1 MKKKN
6 EFARREIFGGLG
18 SNPQVR
24 RPEPKEEDSP
34 ANKLWEKL
42 WIVGGRKVR

>member
-6 EFARREIFGGLG
+6 EIARREIFGGLG

-24 RPEPKEEDSP
+24 RPEPKDAASKLFDS
-34 ANKLWEKL
+34 LF
-42 WIVGGRKVR
+42 GG